1 VPCPDVPIAY
11 CADQATDENIAAA
24 NTEANFEIFI
34 IIGPPTSA
42 QKELSHTKSTV
53 DKDIPHIGAQ
63 GS

>member
-11 CADQATDENIAAA
+11 CADQATDENIAAT

-42 QKELSHTKSTV
+42 LVQLSHTK
-53 DKDIPHIGAQ
+53 
-63 GS
+63 